1 MEDGYAWS
9 VSEEKRHLLETT
21 LGRGTVGLYQNIIDE
36 IGKSIE
42 AVDPRILQKGS
53 TSDGHD
59 AKRQVSLHSHRQ
71 NMLILIESFRK
82 QNQTIVPGAS
92 RRSSSA

>member
-42 AVDPRILQKGS
+42 AVDPRIFQKDS
-53 TSDGHD
+53 TNDGHD
-59 AKRQVSLHSHRQ
+59 EKRQVSLYSHRQ
-71 NMLILIESFRK
+71 NIILIESFRK
-82 QNQTIVPGAS
+82 QN
-92 RRSSSA
+92 